1 MLVVFPPIFNFVTP
15 LDDIYMCLTIV
26 TKNTP
31 LRRSEL
37 YKKEEIENGMMFCFV
52 TSLTNFFK
60 STELFFKLTFSLISI
75 LG

>member
-15 LDDIYMCLTIV
+15 LDGIYMCLTIV
-26 TKNTP
+26 TRNTP

-37 YKKEEIENGMMFCFV
+37 YKKEQIENGMFCFV